1 MVIRERW
8 EEEEEEKMVD
18 FVCACWGGERGFA
31 YLTRDMRYAQ
41 NMRYARNSNMLS
53 LDPFLS

>member
-18 FVCACWGGERGFA
+18 FVCVCVWVRKEA
-31 YLTRDMRYAQ
+31 LHI
-41 NMRYARNSNMLS
+41 
-53 LDPFLS
+53 